1 MTGDFHENEIDEYG
15 WNNGVSDYPT
25 LFDGTDMVCYEES
38 IRPAVEQYTG
48 NLMSYFYKQ
57 RNPGIKEKVISA
69 IPSIEIRNGE
79 LMGCTTVVL
88 KEPLADEEME
98 DLQDLDSAAKA
109 PKTAMKDAWLKSKE
123 KAVSELKGTPFA
135 SQQGETSN
143 APANS
148 AGDQM
153 LSGIETTAKK
163 SANIT
168 YRGGKKLAQT
178 TARKVKEKREI
189 SRTLSEAKNAGSKA
203 TEITKDTASKI
214 RTKNTAAKAVKGK
227 PQKAVKTASR
237 SMKGVKNSAKGI
249 KTAQRSAKT
258 AQQAA
263 KTAQATAKAAQ
274 KAAQAAKATAKATIA
289 GVKAAVR
296 VTIAAV
302 KATIAAVKGLIAAI
316 AAGGWVAVVIILLI
330 CLIALI
336 VGSCFGLFF
345 GSDSTGTGTSVT
357 QAVTTLNGEFQAHIQ
372 EIEDS
377 NSHNRVEFTSNDGVL
392 SINWEDVLAVF
403 SAKVTGA
410 EDGTQVASLDD
421 TQVQQMRDIMWEM
434 NAVSSSTRTE
444 SHEVEVT
451 EVDEDGKE
459 TTRTETVTETIL
471 EISLT
476 HKTAEEMAQ
485 QYNFNARQ
493 NEYLALMSEPENQ
506 NLWAELLGGFNS
518 GGGQIMNPNTDW
530 EGTGIFQWPL
540 PQSYTITSWFGYRE
554 DPFTGEIAYH
564 SGTDIGAPGGTPI
577 LTAADGTVTIAN
589 AIDTWGG
596 GYGYYIKINHNDT
609 FDTLY
614 AHCSSICVTVGQEVK
629 QGEVIGY
636 VGTTGNSTGNHLH
649 FEVWQN
655 GERTDA
661 LGYFKA
667 KE

>member
-1 MTGDFHENEIDEYG
+1 MKEIKTK
-15 WNNGVSDYPT
+15 P
-25 LFDGTDMVCYEES
+25 ES
-38 IRPAVEQYTG
+38 GKPR
-48 NLMSYFYKQ
+48 L
-57 RNPGIKEKVISA
+57 
-69 IPSIEIRNGE
+69 
-79 LMGCTTVVL
+79 
-88 KEPLADEEME
+88 
-98 DLQDLDSAAKA
+98 LDSAAKA

-249 KTAQRSAKT
+249 KTAQQAAKT
-258 AQQAA
+258 AQ

-330 CLIALI
+330 CLIAMI

-377 NSHNRVEFTSNDGVL
+377 NSHDRVEFTSNDGVL

-410 EDGTQVASLDD
+410 EDGAQVASLDD

-459 TTRTETVTETIL
+459 TIRTETVTETIL

-506 NLWAELLGGFNS
+506 NLWAELLGCFSS

-577 LTAADGTVTIAN
+577 LAAADGTVTIAN
-589 AIDTWGG
+589 AIDSWGG
-596 GYGYYIKINHNDT
+596 GYGYHIKISHNDT

>member
-1 MTGDFHENEIDEYG
+1 MKEIKTKPEG
-15 WNNGVSDYPT
+15 GKPR
-25 LFDGTDMVCYEES
+25 LLE
-38 IRPAVEQYTG
+38 
-48 NLMSYFYKQ
+48 
-57 RNPGIKEKVISA
+57 
-69 IPSIEIRNGE
+69 
-79 LMGCTTVVL
+79 
-88 KEPLADEEME
+88 
-98 DLQDLDSAAKA
+98 SAAKA
-109 PKTAMKDAWLKSKE
+109 PKTAMKDVWLKSKE
-123 KAVSELKGTPFA
+123 KAVSELKATPFA

-153 LSGIETTAKK
+153 LSGIETTVKK
-163 SANIT
+163 GANLT

-189 SRTLSEAKNAGSKA
+189 SRTLSEVKNTGSK
-203 TEITKDTASKI
+203 TVEVTKDTSSKV
-214 RTKNTAAKAVKGK
+214 RTKNTIAKVIRGK
-227 PQKAVKTASR
+227 PQKTVKTASK
-237 SMKGVKNSAKGI
+237 SVKGIKQGTKGVK
-249 KTAQRSAKT
+249 TAQQSAKT

-263 KTAQATAKAAQ
+263 KTAQKTAQATAKAAQ
-274 KAAQAAKATAKATIA
+274 KAAQAAKTTAKAAVT
-289 GVKAAVR
+289 GVK
-296 VTIAAV
+296 TAV
-302 KATIAAVKGLIAAI
+302 KATAAAIKAAVAAIKGLIAAI

-330 CLIALI
+330 CLVALI

-345 GSDSTGTGTSVT
+345 GAESTGTGTSVT

-377 NSHNRVEFTSNDGVL
+377 NSHDRVEFTSNDGVL

-410 EDGTQVASLDD
+410 EDGAQVASLDD
-421 TQVQQMRDIMWEM
+421 TQVQQLRDIMWEM
-434 NAVSSSTRTE
+434 NAVSCSTRTE

-471 EISLT
+471 EISIT
-476 HKTAEEMAQ
+476 HKNPEEMAQ
-485 QYNFNARQ
+485 QYQFNARQ
-493 NEYLALMSEPENQ
+493 NEYLALMLEPENQ
-506 NLWAELLGGFNS
+506 NLWAELLGGFV
-518 GGGQIMNPNTDW
+518 GGGGEIIDPDTDW

-540 PQSYTITSWFGYRE
+540 PQSYPITSRFGYRE

-577 LTAADGTVTIAN
+577 LASADGTVTIAN
-589 AIDTWGG
+589 AIDSWGG
-596 GYGYYIKINHNDT
+596 GYGYHIKINHNDT

-661 LGYFKA
+661 LGFFKA
-667 KE
+667 KGESGS

>member
-1 MTGDFHENEIDEYG
+1 M
-15 WNNGVSDYPT
+15 P
-25 LFDGTDMVCYEES
+25 
-38 IRPAVEQYTG
+38 
-48 NLMSYFYKQ
+48 
-57 RNPGIKEKVISA
+57 
-69 IPSIEIRNGE
+69 
-79 LMGCTTVVL
+79 L
-88 KEPLADEEME
+88 KEIKTKPEGGKPRLLE
-98 DLQDLDSAAKA
+98 SAAKA
-109 PKTAMKDAWLKSKE
+109 PKTAMKDVWLKSKE

-143 APANS
+143 ASANS
-148 AGDQM
+148 TGDQM

-163 SANIT
+163 GANLT

-189 SRTLSEAKNAGSKA
+189 SRTLSEAKNAGSKT

-227 PQKAVKTASR
+227 SQKAVKTASR
-237 SMKGVKNSAKGI
+237 SMKSVKNGTKGI
-249 KTAQRSAKT
+249 KTAQQSAKT

-263 KTAQATAKAAQ
+263 KTAQKTAQATAKAAQ
-274 KAAQAAKATAKATIA
+274 KAAQAAKA
-289 GVKAAVR
+289 AV
-296 VTIAAV
+296 TGFKTAV
-302 KATIAAVKGLIAAI
+302 KATATAIKAAVAAIKGLIAAI

-330 CLIALI
+330 CLVALI

-345 GSDSTGTGTSVT
+345 GAESTGTGTSVT

-377 NSHNRVEFTSNDGVL
+377 NSHDRVEFTSNDGVL
-392 SINWEDVLAVF
+392 SISWEDVLAVF

-410 EDGTQVASLDD
+410 EDGAQVASLDGA
-421 TQVQQMRDIMWEM
+421 QVQQLRDIMWEM
-434 NAVSSSTRTE
+434 NTVSSSTRTE

-493 NEYLALMSEPENQ
+493 NEYLALMSEPENK

-540 PQSYTITSWFGYRE
+540 PQSYPITSRFGYRE

-577 LTAADGTVTIAN
+577 LAAADGTVTIAN
-589 AIDTWGG
+589 AIDSWGG
-596 GYGYYIKINHNDT
+596 GYGYHIRINHNDT

-614 AHCSSICVTVGQEVK
+614 AHCSSICVTVGQKVK

-649 FEVWQN
+649 FEVLQN

-661 LGYFKA
+661 LDFFKA
-667 KE
+667 KGE

>member
-1 MTGDFHENEIDEYG
+1 MKEIKTKPENG
-15 WNNGVSDYPT
+15 KPR
-25 LFDGTDMVCYEES
+25 L
-38 IRPAVEQYTG
+38 
-48 NLMSYFYKQ
+48 
-57 RNPGIKEKVISA
+57 
-69 IPSIEIRNGE
+69 
-79 LMGCTTVVL
+79 
-88 KEPLADEEME
+88 
-98 DLQDLDSAAKA
+98 LDSAAKA

-493 NEYLALMSEPENQ
+493 NEYLALMLEPENQ
-506 NLWAELLGGFNS
+506 NLWAELLGSFSS

>member
-1 MTGDFHENEIDEYG
+1 MKEI
-15 WNNGVSDYPT
+15 
-25 LFDGTDMVCYEES
+25 
-38 IRPAVEQYTG
+38 
-48 NLMSYFYKQ
+48 KQ
-57 RNPGIKEKVISA
+57 KPDSKKPKLLE
-69 IPSIEIRNGE
+69 
-79 LMGCTTVVL
+79 
-88 KEPLADEEME
+88 
-98 DLQDLDSAAKA
+98 SAAKA
-109 PKTAMKDAWLKSKE
+109 PKTAMKDLWLKSKD
-123 KAVSELKGTPFA
+123 KSIVELKETPFA
-135 SQQGETSN
+135 SQRGESSN

-153 LSGIETTAKK
+153 LSGMETAAKK
-163 SANIT
+163 GANLT

-178 TARKVKEKREI
+178 TARKMKEKREV
-189 SRTLSEAKNAGSKA
+189 SRTLSEAKNTGGK
-203 TEITKDTASKI
+203 TAEAAKNTISKI
-214 RTKNTAAKAVKGK
+214 RTKNTVAKSVKGK

-237 SMKGVKNSAKGI
+237 SVKGVQQGAKGI
-249 KTAQRSAKT
+249 KTAQHSAKT

-263 KTAQATAKAAQ
+263 K
-274 KAAQAAKATAKATIA
+274 
-289 GVKAAVR
+289 
-296 VTIAAV
+296 AAV
-302 KATIAAVKGLIAAI
+302 KATATAIKAAAAAIKGLVAAI

-345 GSDSTGTGTSVT
+345 GSDSTGTGISVT
-357 QAVTTLNGEFQAHIQ
+357 QAVSTLNGEYLSHIQ
-372 EIEDS
+372 EIEDA
-377 NSHNRVEFTSNDGVL
+377 NPHDRQEITSNDGVL

-410 EDGTQVASLDD
+410 EDGAQVASLDD
-421 TQVQQMRDIMWEM
+421 AQVQQLRDIMWEM

-451 EVDEDGKE
+451 EVDEDGNE

-471 EISLT
+471 EITIT
-476 HKTAEEMAQ
+476 HKTPEEMAW
-485 QYNFNARQ
+485 QYSFNPRQ

-506 NLWAELLGGFNS
+506 SLWAELLGGYTS
-518 GGGQIMNPNTDW
+518 GGGQIVNPNTDW
-530 EGTGIFQWPL
+530 VGTSIFQWPL

-564 SGTDIGAPGGTPI
+564 SGTDIAAPEGTPI
-577 LTAADGTVTIAN
+577 LAAADGTVTIAN
-589 AIDTWGG
+589 AIDSWGG
-596 GYGYYIKINHNDT
+596 GYGYHIKVKHNDT
-609 FDTLY
+609 YDTLY

-661 LGYFKA
+661 LGFFKA

>member
-1 MTGDFHENEIDEYG
+1 MKEIKTKPEG
-15 WNNGVSDYPT
+15 GKPK
-25 LFDGTDMVCYEES
+25 L
-38 IRPAVEQYTG
+38 
-48 NLMSYFYKQ
+48 
-57 RNPGIKEKVISA
+57 
-69 IPSIEIRNGE
+69 
-79 LMGCTTVVL
+79 
-88 KEPLADEEME
+88 
-98 DLQDLDSAAKA
+98 LDKAAKA
-109 PKTAMKDAWLKSKE
+109 PKTAMKDLWLKSKD
-123 KAVSELKGTPFA
+123 KSISELKETPFA
-135 SQQGETSN
+135 SQRGESSN
-143 APANS
+143 APANT

-153 LSGIETTAKK
+153 LSGMETAAKK
-163 SANIT
+163 GANLT
-168 YRGGKKLAQT
+168 YRGGKKLAQA

-189 SRTLSEAKNAGSKA
+189 SRTLSGAKDAGGKA
-203 TEITKDTASKI
+203 VKNTSSKI
-214 RTKNTAAKAVKGK
+214 RTKNTVAKTIKGK

-237 SMKGVKNSAKGI
+237 SVKGVKQSAKRI

-263 KTAQATAKAAQ
+263 KAAQKTAQATAKAA
-274 KAAQAAKATAKATIA
+274 KAAAQAAKAAA
-289 GVKAAVR
+289 KAAVTGIK
-296 VTIAAV
+296 VAVKATAAAI
-302 KATIAAVKGLIAAI
+302 KATIAAIKGLIALI

-357 QAVTTLNGEFQAHIQ
+357 QASTLNGEYLAHIQ
-372 EIEDS
+372 EIEDA
-377 NSHNRVEFTSNDGVL
+377 NPHDRMETTSNDGKL

-410 EDGTQVASLDD
+410 EDGAQVASLDD
-421 TQVQQMRDIMWEM
+421 AQVDELRNIMWEM
-434 NAVSSSTRTE
+434 NTVSSSTRTE

-451 EVDEDGKE
+451 EVDEDGNE
-459 TTRTETVTETIL
+459 TTHTETVTETIL
-471 EISLT
+471 EITIT
-476 HKTAEEMAQ
+476 HKTPDEMAR
-485 QYNFNARQ
+485 QYNFNSRQ

-506 NLWAELLGGFNS
+506 SLWVELLGGYTS
-518 GGGQIMNPNTDW
+518 GGGQIVNPDADW
-530 EGTGIFQWPL
+530 IGTGIFQWPL

-564 SGTDIGAPGGTPI
+564 SGTDIAAPEGTPI
-577 LTAADGTVTIAN
+577 LAAADGTVTIAN
-589 AIDTWGG
+589 AIDSWGG
-596 GYGYYIKINHNDT
+596 GYGYHIKVNHNDT

-661 LGYFKA
+661 LGFFKV

>member
-1 MTGDFHENEIDEYG
+1 MKEIKTKPENG
-15 WNNGVSDYPT
+15 KPR
-25 LFDGTDMVCYEES
+25 L
-38 IRPAVEQYTG
+38 
-48 NLMSYFYKQ
+48 
-57 RNPGIKEKVISA
+57 
-69 IPSIEIRNGE
+69 
-79 LMGCTTVVL
+79 
-88 KEPLADEEME
+88 
-98 DLQDLDSAAKA
+98 LDSAAKA

-153 LSGIETTAKK
+153 LSGIETAAKK
-163 SANIT
+163 GADLT

-178 TARKVKEKREI
+178 TARKVNEKREI
-189 SRTLSEAKNAGSKA
+189 SRILSEAKNAGSKA

-237 SMKGVKNSAKGI
+237 SMKSVKNSAKGI

-263 KTAQATAKAAQ
+263 KTAQKTAQATAKAAQ

-377 NSHNRVEFTSNDGVL
+377 NSHDRVEFTSNDGVL

-410 EDGTQVASLDD
+410 EDGAQVASLDD

-471 EISLT
+471 EISIT
-476 HKTAEEMAQ
+476 HKNPEEMAQ
-485 QYNFNARQ
+485 QYQFNTRQ
-493 NEYLALMSEPENQ
+493 NEYLALMLEPENQ
-506 NLWAELLGGFNS
+506 NLWAELLGGFV
-518 GGGQIMNPNTDW
+518 GGGGEIIDPDTDW

-564 SGTDIGAPGGTPI
+564 SGTDIAAPEGTPI
-577 LTAADGTVTIAN
+577 LAAADGTVTIAN
-589 AIDTWGG
+589 AIDSWGG
-596 GYGYYIKINHNDT
+596 GYGYHIKVNHNDT

>member
-1 MTGDFHENEIDEYG
+1 MKEIKTKPEG
-15 WNNGVSDYPT
+15 GKPR
-25 LFDGTDMVCYEES
+25 LLE
-38 IRPAVEQYTG
+38 
-48 NLMSYFYKQ
+48 
-57 RNPGIKEKVISA
+57 
-69 IPSIEIRNGE
+69 
-79 LMGCTTVVL
+79 
-88 KEPLADEEME
+88 
-98 DLQDLDSAAKA
+98 SAAKA
-109 PKTAMKDAWLKSKE
+109 PKTAMKDVWLKSKE
-123 KAVSELKGTPFA
+123 KAVSEFKGTPFA
-135 SQQGETSN
+135 SQQGESSN

-153 LSGIETTAKK
+153 LSGIETTAKRG
-163 SANIT
+163 ADLT

-189 SRTLSEAKNAGSKA
+189 SRTLSEAKNAGSK
-203 TEITKDTASKI
+203 TEKAVQNASSKI
-214 RTKNTAAKAVKGK
+214 RTKNAAVKGIKGK

-258 AQQAA
+258 AQQTA
-263 KTAQATAKAAQ
+263 KTAAKASQ
-274 KAAQAAKATAKATIA
+274 KAAQAARTAARAAVTGI
-289 GVKAAVR
+289 KAAAR
-296 VTIAAV
+296 VTVAAV
-302 KATIAAVKGLIAAI
+302 KATIAAVKGLVAAI

-372 EIEDS
+372 EIENTTAHDQQ
-377 NSHNRVEFTSNDGVL
+377 EITSNDGVL

-410 EDGTQVASLDD
+410 ENGSQVASLDD
-421 TQVQQMRDIMWEM
+421 AQVDELRNIMWEM
-434 NAVSSSTRTE
+434 NAVASSTRTE
-444 SHEVEVT
+444 SHEVEIT
-451 EVDEDGKE
+451 EVGEDGKE
-459 TTRTETVTETIL
+459 TTRIVTMTETIL
-471 EISLT
+471 EIT
-476 HKTAEEMAQ
+476 IIHETAKEMAQ
-485 QYNFNARQ
+485 QYSFNARQ

-506 NLWAELLGGFNS
+506 NLWAELLGGFV
-518 GGGQIMNPNTDW
+518 GGGGEILDPNTDW

-540 PQSYTITSWFGYRE
+540 PESFTITSRFGYRE
-554 DPFTGEIAYH
+554 DPFTGEISYH
-564 SGTDIGAPGGTPI
+564 SGTDIGAPGGTP
-577 LTAADGTVTIAN
+577 LLASADGTVTIAN
-589 AIDTWGG
+589 AIDSWGG
-596 GYGYYIKINHNDT
+596 GYGYHIKIRHNDT
-609 FDTLY
+609 YETLY
-614 AHCSSICVTVGQEVK
+614 AHCSSICVTVGQKVK

-661 LGYFKA
+661 LGFFKT

>member
-1 MTGDFHENEIDEYG
+1 MKEIKTKPEG
-15 WNNGVSDYPT
+15 GKPK
-25 LFDGTDMVCYEES
+25 LLE
-38 IRPAVEQYTG
+38 
-48 NLMSYFYKQ
+48 
-57 RNPGIKEKVISA
+57 
-69 IPSIEIRNGE
+69 
-79 LMGCTTVVL
+79 
-88 KEPLADEEME
+88 
-98 DLQDLDSAAKA
+98 SAAKA
-109 PKTAMKDAWLKSKE
+109 PKTAMKDVWLKSKE
-123 KAVSELKGTPFA
+123 KAVSEFKGTPFA

-143 APANS
+143 APSNS

-153 LSGIETTAKK
+153 LSGIEDTAKK
-163 SANIT
+163 GADLT

-189 SRTLSEAKNAGSKA
+189 SRTLSEAKNAGGKTA
-203 TEITKDTASKI
+203 EITKDAASKI
-214 RTKNTAAKAVKGK
+214 RTKNTAAKAIKGK
-227 PQKAVKTASR
+227 PQKTVKTASR

-258 AQQAA
+258 AQQ
-263 KTAQATAKAAQ
+263 TAKAAAKASQ
-274 KAAQAAKATAKATIA
+274 KAAQAARTAARAAVTGI
-289 GVKAAVR
+289 KAAAR
-296 VTIAAV
+296 VTVAAV
-302 KATIAAVKGLIAAI
+302 KATIAAVKGLAAAI

-357 QAVTTLNGEFQAHIQ
+357 QAVATLNEEYQAHIQ
-372 EIEDS
+372 EIENTTAHD
-377 NSHNRVEFTSNDGVL
+377 RQEITSNDGVL

-410 EDGTQVASLDD
+410 ENGSQVASLDD
-421 TQVQQMRDIMWEM
+421 SQVDELRNIMWEM
-434 NAVSSSTRTE
+434 NAVASSTRTE

-451 EVDEDGKE
+451 EVGEDGKE

-471 EISLT
+471 EITIT
-476 HKTAEEMAQ
+476 HKTPDEMAQ
-485 QYNFNARQ
+485 QYRFNARQ
-493 NEYLALMSEPENQ
+493 NEYLALMSEPKNQ
-506 NLWAELLGGFNS
+506 NLWAELLGGYV
-518 GGGQIMNPNTDW
+518 GGGGEILDPNTDW
-530 EGTGIFQWPL
+530 EGTDIFQWPL
-540 PQSYTITSWFGYRE
+540 PESFTITSRFGYRE
-554 DPFTGEIAYH
+554 DPFTGEISYH

-577 LTAADGTVTIAN
+577 LASADGTVTIAN
-589 AIDTWGG
+589 VIDSWGG
-596 GYGYYIKINHNDT
+596 GYGYHIKINHNDT

-661 LGYFKA
+661 LGFFKA

>member
-1 MTGDFHENEIDEYG
+1 MKEIKTK
-15 WNNGVSDYPT
+15 P
-25 LFDGTDMVCYEES
+25 ES
-38 IRPAVEQYTG
+38 GKPR
-48 NLMSYFYKQ
+48 L
-57 RNPGIKEKVISA
+57 
-69 IPSIEIRNGE
+69 
-79 LMGCTTVVL
+79 
-88 KEPLADEEME
+88 
-98 DLQDLDSAAKA
+98 LDSAAKA
-109 PKTAMKDAWLKSKE
+109 PKTAMKDVWLKSKE
-123 KAVSELKGTPFA
+123 KAVLELKGTPFA
-135 SQQGETSN
+135 SQQGETFN
-143 APANS
+143 TPANS

-153 LSGIETTAKK
+153 LSGIETTARKG
-163 SANIT
+163 ANLT

-178 TARKVKEKREI
+178 TARKIKEKREI
-189 SRTLSEAKNAGSKA
+189 SRTLSEAKNAGSNA
-203 TEITKDTASKI
+203 TEITKDTTSKI
-214 RTKNTAAKAVKGK
+214 RTQNTDTKAVKGK
-227 PQKAVKTASR
+227 PQKAVKIASR

-263 KTAQATAKAAQ
+263 KTAQKTAQTTAKAAQ
-274 KAAQAAKATAKATIA
+274 KAAQAAKTTAKAAVT
-289 GVKAAVR
+289 GVK
-296 VTIAAV
+296 TAV
-302 KATIAAVKGLIAAI
+302 KATATAIKAAVAAIKGLIAAI

-330 CLIALI
+330 CLIAMI
-336 VGSCFGLFF
+336 VGSCFGSFF

-372 EIEDS
+372 EIENTTAHD
-377 NSHNRVEFTSNDGVL
+377 RQEITSNDGVL

-410 EDGTQVASLDD
+410 ENGAQVASLDD
-421 TQVQQMRDIMWEM
+421 AQVQQLRDIMWEM

-459 TTRTETVTETIL
+459 STRTETVTETIL
-471 EISLT
+471 EISIT
-476 HKTAEEMAQ
+476 HKTPEEMAQ
-485 QYNFNARQ
+485 QYRFKARQ

-506 NLWAELLGGFNS
+506 NLWAELLGSFSS

-577 LTAADGTVTIAN
+577 LAAADGTVTIAN
-589 AIDTWGG
+589 AIDSWGG
-596 GYGYYIKINHNDT
+596 GYGYHIKISHNDT

-655 GERTDA
+655 GERTNA
-661 LGYFKA
+661 LSFFQKL
-667 KE
+667 K

>member
-1 MTGDFHENEIDEYG
+1 MKEIKTKPENG
-15 WNNGVSDYPT
+15 KPR
-25 LFDGTDMVCYEES
+25 L
-38 IRPAVEQYTG
+38 
-48 NLMSYFYKQ
+48 
-57 RNPGIKEKVISA
+57 
-69 IPSIEIRNGE
+69 
-79 LMGCTTVVL
+79 
-88 KEPLADEEME
+88 
-98 DLQDLDSAAKA
+98 LDSAVKA
-109 PKTAMKDAWLKSKE
+109 PKTAMKDIWLKSKE

-163 SANIT
+163 GADLT

-178 TARKVKEKREI
+178 TARKVKEKREN
-189 SRTLSEAKNAGSKA
+189 SRTLSEAKNAGSNTK
-203 TEITKDTASKI
+203 EITKDTASKI

-263 KTAQATAKAAQ
+263 KTAQKTAQATAKAAQ

-377 NSHNRVEFTSNDGVL
+377 NSHDRVEFTSNDGVL

-410 EDGTQVASLDD
+410 ENGAQVASLDD
-421 TQVQQMRDIMWEM
+421 TQVQQMQDIMWEM

-476 HKTAEEMAQ
+476 HKTAEEMAK
-485 QYNFNARQ
+485 QYQFNARQ

-506 NLWAELLGGFNS
+506 NLWAELLGGFSS

-577 LTAADGTVTIAN
+577 LAAADGSVTIAN
-589 AIDTWGG
+589 AIDSWGG
-596 GYGYYIKINHNDT
+596 GYGYHIKISHNDT

-629 QGEVIGY
+629 QGEIIGY

-661 LGYFKA
+661 LNFFSA
-667 KE
+667 KDE

>member
-1 MTGDFHENEIDEYG
+1 M
-15 WNNGVSDYPT
+15 P
-25 LFDGTDMVCYEES
+25 
-38 IRPAVEQYTG
+38 
-48 NLMSYFYKQ
+48 
-57 RNPGIKEKVISA
+57 
-69 IPSIEIRNGE
+69 
-79 LMGCTTVVL
+79 L
-88 KEPLADEEME
+88 KEIKQKPDSKKPKLLE
-98 DLQDLDSAAKA
+98 SAAKA
-109 PKTAMKDAWLKSKE
+109 PKTAMKDLWLKSKD
-123 KAVSELKGTPFA
+123 KSIVELKETPFA
-135 SQQGETSN
+135 SQRGESSN

-153 LSGIETTAKK
+153 LSGMETAAKK
-163 SANIT
+163 GANLT

-178 TARKVKEKREI
+178 TARKMKEKREL
-189 SRTLSEAKNAGSKA
+189 SHTLSEAKNTGGK
-203 TEITKDTASKI
+203 TAEAAKNTISKI
-214 RTKNTAAKAVKGK
+214 RTKNTVAKSVKGK

-237 SMKGVKNSAKGI
+237 SVKGVQQGAKGI
-249 KTAQRSAKT
+249 KTAQHSAKT

-263 KTAQATAKAAQ
+263 K
-274 KAAQAAKATAKATIA
+274 
-289 GVKAAVR
+289 
-296 VTIAAV
+296 AAV
-302 KATIAAVKGLIAAI
+302 KATATAIKAAAAAIKGLVAAI

-345 GSDSTGTGTSVT
+345 GSDSTGTGISVT
-357 QAVTTLNGEFQAHIQ
+357 QAVSTLNGEYLSHIQ
-372 EIEDS
+372 EIEDA
-377 NSHNRVEFTSNDGVL
+377 NPHDRQEITSNDGVL

-410 EDGTQVASLDD
+410 EDGAQVASLDD
-421 TQVQQMRDIMWEM
+421 AQVQQLRDIMWEM

-451 EVDEDGKE
+451 EVDEDGNE

-471 EISLT
+471 EITIT
-476 HKTAEEMAQ
+476 HKTPEEMAW
-485 QYNFNARQ
+485 QYSFNPRQ

-506 NLWAELLGGFNS
+506 SLWAELLGGYTS
-518 GGGQIMNPNTDW
+518 GGGQIVNPNTDW
-530 EGTGIFQWPL
+530 VGTSIFQWPL

-564 SGTDIGAPGGTPI
+564 SGTDIAAPEGTPI
-577 LTAADGTVTIAN
+577 LAAADGTVTIAN
-589 AIDTWGG
+589 AIASWGG
-596 GYGYYIKINHNDT
+596 GYGYHIKVKHNDT
-609 FDTLY
+609 YDTLY

-661 LGYFKA
+661 LGFFKA

>member
-1 MTGDFHENEIDEYG
+1 M
-15 WNNGVSDYPT
+15 P
-25 LFDGTDMVCYEES
+25 
-38 IRPAVEQYTG
+38 
-48 NLMSYFYKQ
+48 
-57 RNPGIKEKVISA
+57 
-69 IPSIEIRNGE
+69 
-79 LMGCTTVVL
+79 L
-88 KEPLADEEME
+88 KEIKQKPDSKKPKLLE
-98 DLQDLDSAAKA
+98 SAAKA
-109 PKTAMKDAWLKSKE
+109 PKTAMKDLWLKSKD
-123 KAVSELKGTPFA
+123 KSIVELKETPFA
-135 SQQGETSN
+135 SQRGESSN

-153 LSGIETTAKK
+153 LSGMETAAKK
-163 SANIT
+163 GANLT

-178 TARKVKEKREI
+178 TARKMKEKREL
-189 SRTLSEAKNAGSKA
+189 SHTLSEAKNTGGK
-203 TEITKDTASKI
+203 TAEAAKNTISKI
-214 RTKNTAAKAVKGK
+214 RTKNTVAKSVKGK

-237 SMKGVKNSAKGI
+237 SVKGVQQGAKGI
-249 KTAQRSAKT
+249 KTAQHSAKT

-263 KTAQATAKAAQ
+263 K
-274 KAAQAAKATAKATIA
+274 
-289 GVKAAVR
+289 
-296 VTIAAV
+296 AAV
-302 KATIAAVKGLIAAI
+302 KATATAIKAAAAAIKGLVAAI

-345 GSDSTGTGTSVT
+345 GSDSTGTGISVT
-357 QAVTTLNGEFQAHIQ
+357 QAVSTLNGEYLSHIQ
-372 EIEDS
+372 EIEDA
-377 NSHNRVEFTSNDGVL
+377 NPHDRQEITSNDGVL

-410 EDGTQVASLDD
+410 EDGAQVASLDD
-421 TQVQQMRDIMWEM
+421 AQVQQLRDIMWEM

-451 EVDEDGKE
+451 EVDEDGNE

-471 EISLT
+471 EITIT
-476 HKTAEEMAQ
+476 HKTPEEMAW
-485 QYNFNARQ
+485 QYSFNPRQ

-506 NLWAELLGGFNS
+506 SLWAELLGGYTS
-518 GGGQIMNPNTDW
+518 GGGQIVNPNTDW
-530 EGTGIFQWPL
+530 VGTSIFQWPL

-564 SGTDIGAPGGTPI
+564 SGTDIAAPEGTPI
-577 LTAADGTVTIAN
+577 LEAADGTVTIAN
-589 AIDTWGG
+589 AIDSWGG
-596 GYGYYIKINHNDT
+596 GYGYHIKVKHNDT
-609 FDTLY
+609 YDTLY

-661 LGYFKA
+661 LGFFKA

>member
-1 MTGDFHENEIDEYG
+1 
-15 WNNGVSDYPT
+15 
-25 LFDGTDMVCYEES
+25 
-38 IRPAVEQYTG
+38 
-48 NLMSYFYKQ
+48 
-57 RNPGIKEKVISA
+57 
-69 IPSIEIRNGE
+69 
-79 LMGCTTVVL
+79 L
-88 KEPLADEEME
+88 KEIKTKPEGGKPRLLE
-98 DLQDLDSAAKA
+98 SAAKA
-109 PKTAMKDAWLKSKE
+109 PKTAMKDVWLKSKE
-123 KAVSELKGTPFA
+123 KAVSEFKGTPFA
-135 SQQGETSN
+135 SQQGESSN

-153 LSGIETTAKK
+153 LSGIETTAKRG
-163 SANIT
+163 ADLT

-189 SRTLSEAKNAGSKA
+189 SRTLSEAKNAGSK
-203 TEITKDTASKI
+203 TEKAVQNASSKI
-214 RTKNTAAKAVKGK
+214 RTKNAAVKGIKGK

-258 AQQAA
+258 AQQTA
-263 KTAQATAKAAQ
+263 KTAAKASQ
-274 KAAQAAKATAKATIA
+274 KAAQAARTAARAAVTGI
-289 GVKAAVR
+289 KAAAR
-296 VTIAAV
+296 VTVAAV
-302 KATIAAVKGLIAAI
+302 KATIAAVKGLVAAI

-372 EIEDS
+372 EIENTTAHDQQ
-377 NSHNRVEFTSNDGVL
+377 EITSNDGVL

-410 EDGTQVASLDD
+410 ENGSQVASLDD
-421 TQVQQMRDIMWEM
+421 AQVDELRNIMWEM
-434 NAVSSSTRTE
+434 NAVASSTRTE
-444 SHEVEVT
+444 SHEVEIT
-451 EVDEDGKE
+451 EVGEDGKE
-459 TTRTETVTETIL
+459 TTRIVTMTETIL
-471 EISLT
+471 EIT
-476 HKTAEEMAQ
+476 IIHETAKEMAQ
-485 QYNFNARQ
+485 QYSFNARQ

-506 NLWAELLGGFNS
+506 NLWAELLGGFV
-518 GGGQIMNPNTDW
+518 GGGGEILDPNTDW

-540 PQSYTITSWFGYRE
+540 PESFTITSRFGYRE
-554 DPFTGEIAYH
+554 DPFTGEISYH

-577 LTAADGTVTIAN
+577 LASADGTVTIAN
-589 AIDTWGG
+589 AIDSWGG
-596 GYGYYIKINHNDT
+596 GYGYHIKIRHNDT
-609 FDTLY
+609 YETLY
-614 AHCSSICVTVGQEVK
+614 AHCSSICVTVGQKVK

-661 LGYFKA
+661 LGFFKT

>member
-1 MTGDFHENEIDEYG
+1 MKEIKTKAED
-15 WNNGVSDYPT
+15 VKPK
-25 LFDGTDMVCYEES
+25 
-38 IRPAVEQYTG
+38 
-48 NLMSYFYKQ
+48 LM
-57 RNPGIKEKVISA
+57 EH
-69 IPSIEIRNGE
+69 
-79 LMGCTTVVL
+79 
-88 KEPLADEEME
+88 
-98 DLQDLDSAAKA
+98 AAKA
-109 PKTAMKDAWLKSKE
+109 PKTAAKDLWLKSKE
-123 KAVSELKGTPFA
+123 KSVIELKETPFA
-135 SQQGETSN
+135 SQRGESSN
-143 APANS
+143 DPANN
-148 AGDQM
+148 AGNQM
-153 LSGIETTAKK
+153 LSGTETTVKRGAEL
-163 SANIT
+163 T
-168 YRGGKKLAQT
+168 YRGGKNLVQT
-178 TARKVKEKREI
+178 TARIIKEKREI
-189 SRTLSEAKNAGSKA
+189 FRPLSEAKNAGGSTVENAKN
-203 TEITKDTASKI
+203 TASKM

>member
-1 MTGDFHENEIDEYG
+1 MKEIKTKPECG
-15 WNNGVSDYPT
+15 KPK
-25 LFDGTDMVCYEES
+25 
-38 IRPAVEQYTG
+38 
-48 NLMSYFYKQ
+48 LMDK
-57 RNPGIKEKVISA
+57 
-69 IPSIEIRNGE
+69 
-79 LMGCTTVVL
+79 
-88 KEPLADEEME
+88 
-98 DLQDLDSAAKA
+98 AAKI
-109 PKTAMKDAWLKSKE
+109 PKTAMKDLWLKSKE
-123 KAVSELKGTPFA
+123 KSISELKETPFA
-135 SQQGETSN
+135 SQRGESSN

-163 SANIT
+163 GASLT

-178 TARKVKEKREI
+178 TTRKIKEKREM
-189 SRTLSEAKNAGSKA
+189 SRALSEAKNTGGKA
-203 TEITKDTASKI
+203 TETAKNAASKI
-214 RTKNTAAKAVKGK
+214 RTKNTVANTVKGK

-237 SMKGVKNSAKGI
+237 SMKSVKQGAKGI
-249 KTAQRSAKT
+249 KTAQRTAKT
-258 AQQAA
+258 AQQTA
-263 KTAQATAKAAQ
+263 KATAKATQ
-274 KAAQAAKATAKATIA
+274 KAAQAAKATAKAAVTGA
-289 GVKAAVR
+289 KAAVKA
-296 VTIAAV
+296 TAAAV

-330 CLIALI
+330 CLIALVI
-336 VGSCFGLFF
+336 GSCFGLFF

-357 QAVTTLNGEFQAHIQ
+357 QAVSTLNGEYMAHMQ
-372 EIEDS
+372 EIEAANPHD
-377 NSHNRVEFTSNDGVL
+377 RQELTSNDGVL

-410 EDGTQVASLDD
+410 EDGAQVASLDD
-421 TQVQQMRDIMWEM
+421 AQVQQLRDIMWEM

-444 SHEVEVT
+444 SHEVEIA

-471 EISLT
+471 EIIIT
-476 HKTAEEMAQ
+476 HKTPEEMAR
-485 QYNFNARQ
+485 QYGFNFRQ

-506 NLWAELLGGFNS
+506 NLWAELLGGYTS
-518 GGGQIMNPNTDW
+518 GGGQIMDPNADW

-577 LTAADGTVTIAN
+577 LAAADGTVTIAN
-589 AIDTWGG
+589 AIDSWGG
-596 GYGYYIKINHNDT
+596 GYGYHIKVKHNDT
-609 FDTLY
+609 LDTLY
-614 AHCSSICVTVGQEVK
+614 AHCSSICVTAGQEVK

-661 LGYFKA
+661 LSFFKA

>member
-1 MTGDFHENEIDEYG
+1 MKEIKTKPEG
-15 WNNGVSDYPT
+15 GKPR
-25 LFDGTDMVCYEES
+25 LLE
-38 IRPAVEQYTG
+38 
-48 NLMSYFYKQ
+48 
-57 RNPGIKEKVISA
+57 
-69 IPSIEIRNGE
+69 
-79 LMGCTTVVL
+79 
-88 KEPLADEEME
+88 
-98 DLQDLDSAAKA
+98 SAAKA
-109 PKTAMKDAWLKSKE
+109 PKTAMKDVWLKSKE

-163 SANIT
+163 GAGLT

-189 SRTLSEAKNAGSKA
+189 SRTLSEAKNAGSKT
-203 TEITKDTASKI
+203 TEITKDTVSKI
-214 RTKNTAAKAVKGK
+214 RTKNTAVGAVKGK

-237 SMKGVKNSAKGI
+237 SMKSVKNGTKGI
-249 KTAQRSAKT
+249 KTAQQSAKT
-258 AQQAA
+258 AQQ
-263 KTAQATAKAAQ
+263 TAKAAAKASQ
-274 KAAQAAKATAKATIA
+274 KAAQAARTAARATVTGIR
-289 GVKAAVR
+289 AAAR
-296 VTIAAV
+296 VTVAAV
-302 KATIAAVKGLIAAI
+302 KATIAAVKGLVAAI

-357 QAVTTLNGEFQAHIQ
+357 QAVATLNGEYQAHIQ
-372 EIEDS
+372 EIGNTTAHDRQEI
-377 NSHNRVEFTSNDGVL
+377 TSNDGVL

-410 EDGTQVASLDD
+410 ENGSQVASLDD
-421 TQVQQMRDIMWEM
+421 AQVEELRNIMWEM
-434 NAVSSSTRTE
+434 NAVASSTRTE

-451 EVDEDGKE
+451 EVDEDRKE

-471 EISLT
+471 EISIT
-476 HKTAEEMAQ
+476 HKTPEEMAQ
-485 QYNFNARQ
+485 QYRFNARQ

-506 NLWAELLGGFNS
+506 NLWAELLGGFV
-518 GGGQIMNPNTDW
+518 GGGGEIIDPDTDW

-540 PQSYTITSWFGYRE
+540 PQSYPITSRFGYRE

-564 SGTDIGAPGGTPI
+564 SRTDIGAPGGTPI
-577 LTAADGTVTIAN
+577 LASANGTVTIAN
-589 AIDTWGG
+589 AIDSWGG
-596 GYGYYIKINHNDT
+596 GYGYHIKINHNDT

-636 VGTTGNSTGNHLH
+636 VGTTGNSIGNHLH

-661 LGYFKA
+661 LGFFKT
-667 KE
+667 KGESGT

>member
-1 MTGDFHENEIDEYG
+1 MKEIKTKPEG
-15 WNNGVSDYPT
+15 GKPR
-25 LFDGTDMVCYEES
+25 L
-38 IRPAVEQYTG
+38 
-48 NLMSYFYKQ
+48 
-57 RNPGIKEKVISA
+57 
-69 IPSIEIRNGE
+69 
-79 LMGCTTVVL
+79 
-88 KEPLADEEME
+88 
-98 DLQDLDSAAKA
+98 LDSAVKA
-109 PKTAMKDAWLKSKE
+109 PKTAMKDVWLKSKE
-123 KAVSELKGTPFA
+123 KTVSELKGTPFA

-163 SANIT
+163 VADLT

-189 SRTLSEAKNAGSKA
+189 SRTLSEAKNTGSKA

-237 SMKGVKNSAKGI
+237 SMKSVKNSTKGI
-249 KTAQRSAKT
+249 KTAQQAAKT
-258 AQQAA
+258 AQ

-274 KAAQAAKATAKATIA
+274 KATQAAKATAKATIA

-296 VTIAAV
+296 VTITAV

-357 QAVTTLNGEFQAHIQ
+357 QAVTTLNGKFQAHIQ

-377 NSHNRVEFTSNDGVL
+377 NSHDRVEFTSNDGVL

-410 EDGTQVASLDD
+410 EDDAQVASLDD

-493 NEYLALMSEPENQ
+493 NEYLALMSESENQ
-506 NLWAELLGGFNS
+506 NLWAELLGGFSS

-577 LTAADGTVTIAN
+577 LAAADGTVTIAN
-589 AIDTWGG
+589 AIDSWGG
-596 GYGYYIKINHNDT
+596 GYGYHIKISHNDT

-661 LGYFKA
+661 LGYFKT